1 MDIRIKSTD
10 FQITPDVENYLAERI
25 GMLEK
30 LLEDSTLA
38 RVEVE
43 IGRDAGRPR
52 HGKNIWF
59 AEMHVIR
66 PGSSRVYARNNGETI
81 NEAIEDAKNEVMRQ
95 LQRSKQIHRR
105 VLRKGGAMVKRL
117 LRLGGE

>member
-1 MDIRIKSTD
+1 MDIRIKTTD
-10 FQITPDVENYLAERI
+10 FQMASDVEKYLNERI
-25 GMLEK
+25 AMLERV
-30 LLEDSTLA
+30 LEDVSLA

-43 IGRDAGRPR
+43 LGRDAGRPR

-59 AEMHVIR
+59 AEIHVIS
-66 PGSSRVYARNNGETI
+66 PGSARVYARNNGETI
-81 NEAIEDAKNEVMRQ
+81 NEAIDDAKDEAVRQ

-117 LRLGGE
+117 LRLGDE